1 VIAAHLAR
9 DRRGRAGSP
18 WIMTNMVASLD
29 GSVTRAGRSGALAGP
44 GDRRVFRAVRS
55 VPDTILVGA
64 ATVRAEGYHPP
75 AAPPG
80 RDRGPRLAIV
90 SGRLDLDPDLPC
102 FRDAKAGERPW
113 VLTGSDAPSDRR
125 AALEGLA
132 EVIDVGP
139 GRVSAIDGLA
149 ALAARG
155 AEVVLCEGGPT
166 LLGQLAEHDLIDEW
180 LVTIAGVVVAG
191 SGGRIAHLGHEV
203 DQRQVLASA
212 ITDGRD
218 LFLAYLR
225 DRS

>member
-1 VIAAHLAR
+1 
-9 DRRGRAGSP
+9 
-18 WIMTNMVASLD
+18 MTNMVASVD
-29 GSVTRAGRSGALAGP
+29 GSATLGGRSGRLGGP
-44 GDRRVFRAVRS
+44 SDRLVFRAVRS

-64 ATVRAEGYHPP
+64 ATVRAERYHPP

-90 SGRLDLDPDLPC
+90 SGSLDLDPALPC
-102 FRDAKAGERPW
+102 FRDARPQERPW
-113 VLTGSDAPSDRR
+113 ILTAAEAPDARR
-125 AALEGLA
+125 TRLAELA
-132 EVIDVGP
+132 EVIDVGS
-139 GRVSAIDGLA
+139 GRLSAVDALA

-166 LLGQLAEHDLIDEW
+166 LLGELARHDLVDEW
-180 LVTIAGVVVAG
+180 LLTVAGVVVAG
-191 SGGRIAHLGHEV
+191 PGGRIDRLTEEV
-203 DQRQVLASA
+203 DQPQVLASA